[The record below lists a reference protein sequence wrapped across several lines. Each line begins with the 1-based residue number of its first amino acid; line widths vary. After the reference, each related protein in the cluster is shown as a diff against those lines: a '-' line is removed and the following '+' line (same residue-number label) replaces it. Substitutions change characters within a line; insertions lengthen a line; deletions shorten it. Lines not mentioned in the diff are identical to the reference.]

1 MSLSSILTTAS
12 AALTN
17 TEYQIALTNQNVAN
31 ASDPTYTTKSAQIAT
46 VTDTVAVS
54 SATTTRA
61 ADTYLTAAVNSAA
74 TASGY
79 DAAISSALQSYDAAL
94 GTVGDGNDL
103 SSLLT
108 TMQSALTSLSASP
121 DSAAAKGVVI
131 SSASQL
137 AQAVSG
143 LSSTIQSLRTQ
154 ANTDIGSTVQEVND
168 SLDQIAALNSQISS
182 GTAQG
187 ADVTNLEDQRDAALQ
202 TLSGDMGVSYFTT
215 GDNQVQIYTAA
226 GQALLGGGTV
236 NHLSYTDSSSL
247 GSQSTYP
254 GSISGIM
261 LNGAD
266 VTTTLTS
273 GKLGGLIQLRDT
285 TLVNEQQKL
294 DAFATGL
301 ISQANAASNAAT
313 AYPPPAQLTGDKTVA
328 GTDPFSASGVLRV
341 AVVSSN
347 GAVTSTQD
355 LNLSSYST
363 VSQLMAG
370 LNGIPGV
377 SASINGSGQLVI
389 AATGS
394 GTGVALADMGASVSP
409 AGVGVSN
416 YFGLNDLFTGSDS
429 TDIAANSTLIANP
442 SALPSGALS
451 TAAGLAPGATA
462 LSSADTTLAD
472 GLRAALSANI
482 GFPSAGPLSAQT
494 TSLQA
499 YASTVVASAAS
510 VVSTASSR
518 ADSSS
523 ALLSAATTR
532 LQNLT
537 TVNTDQE
544 MALLTSYQQ
553 QYQANAQ
560 LISAERTLFST
571 LLTMMS

>member
-17 TEYQIALTNQNVAN
+17 AEYQIALTNQNVAN
-31 ASDPTYTTKSAQIAT
+31 ASDTSYSTKTAQLAT
-46 VTDTVAVS
+46 VTDTLAVS

-61 ADTYLTAAVNSAA
+61 ADTFLSQAVNSAA

-79 DAAISSALQSYDAAL
+79 DAAISSSLQSYDAAL
-94 GTVGDGNDL
+94 GTVGSGNDL

-108 TMQSALTSLSASP
+108 GLQSALTGLSASP
-121 DSAAAKGVVI
+121 SSAAAKASVI
-131 SSASQL
+131 SSAGQL

-154 ANTDIGSTVQEVND
+154 ANTDIGSTVTEVNA

-182 GTAQG
+182 GAAQG

-202 TLSGDMGVSYFTT
+202 TISGDIGITYYTNAN
-215 GDNQVQIYTAA
+215 NQVQIYTTA
-226 GQALLGGGTV
+226 GQALLGDTV
-236 NHLSYTDSSSL
+236 HHLSYTDSSSL
-247 GSQSTYP
+247 GAQSTYP
-254 GSISGIM
+254 ASISGIM
-261 LNGAD
+261 LDGAD
-266 VTTTLTS
+266 ITTSITT

-285 TLVNEQQKL
+285 TLVGEQQKL
-294 DAFATGL
+294 DTFATAL
-301 ISQANAASNAAT
+301 VSQANTASNAAT
-313 AYPPPAQLTGDKTVA
+313 AFPPPAQLTGDKTVA
-328 GTDPFSASGVLRV
+328 ATDPFSASGTLRV
-341 AVVSSN
+341 AVVSSS
-347 GAVTSTQD
+347 GAVTATQD

-363 VSQLMAG
+363 VSDFMAG
-370 LNGIPGV
+370 LNGVPGV
-377 SASINGSGQLVI
+377 SASINASGQLVI

-394 GTGVALADMGASVSP
+394 GTGVALADMGAAVGPS
-409 AGVGVSN
+409 GVGVSD
-416 YFGLNDLFTGSDS
+416 YFGLNDIFTGSDS
-429 TDIAANSTLIANP
+429 TDIAVNSTLSANP
-442 SALPSGALS
+442 SALPTAALS
-451 TAAGLAPGATA
+451 TAAGLAVGAAA

-472 GLRAALSANI
+472 SLRSALTANI
-482 GFPSAGPLSAQT
+482 AFPGAGSLSAQT

-499 YASTVVASAAS
+499 FAATVVSDAAS
-510 VVSTASSR
+510 VVSSASSR

-544 MALLTSYQQ
+544 MALLTNYQQ

-571 LLTMMS
+571 LLTMMA